1 MTVAVAVAFDGVRCR
16 YPSRTED
23 ALAVDGLTIAEGQ
36 RVALVG
42 HSGSG
47 KTTLLRLING
57 LVRPLTGRVHVLGTD
72 LADPAARARAHR
84 RRIGLVF
91 QEFNLVERLSVYRNV
106 LNGRLGWSGGT
117 AGLLGWFSETD
128 RALAIAAITETG
140 LDALARHRVDTLS
153 GGQRQRVAIA
163 RVLAQAP
170 DLFTADEPV
179 SNLDPVLSADM
190 LGLIADAGRRRA
202 ATVVMI
208 VHHPALAA
216 RHASRIIGMADGR
229 IVHDGEAGTPLDA
242 VTLRA
247 IYGRSMAPE
256 PVPEE
261 PRDEVSHDHVA

>member
-1 MTVAVAVAFDGVRCR
+1 MIPAVELDGVRHR
-16 YPSRTED
+16 YSSRDED
-23 ALAVDGLTIAEGQ
+23 ALAIERLSIGEGQ

-47 KTTLLRLING
+47 KTTLLRVING
-57 LVRPLTGRVHVLGTD
+57 LVRPLTGRVYVLGTD

-84 RRIGLVF
+84 RRVGLVF

-106 LNGRLGWSGGT
+106 LNGRLGWSGGP
-117 AGLLGWFSETD
+117 ASLMGRFPETD
-128 RALAIAAITETG
+128 RALALAAIEQTG

-170 DLFTADEPV
+170 DLVCADEPV

-190 LGLIADAGRRRA
+190 VALIADGARLRGA
-202 ATVVMI
+202 AVVMI

-216 RHASRIIGMADGR
+216 RHAERIIGMADGR
-229 IVHDGEAGTPLDA
+229 IVHDGDAATPLDA

-247 IYGRSMAPE
+247 IYGRTPPPE
-256 PVPEE
+256 KVPER
-261 PRDEVSHDHVA
+261 PHDDLSRDHVA